1 MLRAIGASK
10 KNISSIFN
18 AETFIVGLCAGLLGI
33 GVTASLVPLINY
45 IIHSLT
51 GNMDINAVL
60 PIRAAIV
67 LVILSIILTLIGGLI
82 PSRQAAKKDPVLA
95 LRSE

>member
-1 MLRAIGASK
+1 M
-10 KNISSIFN
+10 
-18 AETFIVGLCAGLLGI
+18 
-33 GVTASLVPLINY
+33 
-45 IIHSLT
+45 
-51 GNMDINAVL
+51 L
-60 PIRAAIV
+60 PIRAAVI